1 MPKVSAVSQGVRGI
15 MMILSPAKTLD
26 FKPMERATAVPSSWP
41 DCNPERTSE
50 IARAMKRKTGSE
62 LAKMLGLSSALAAT
76 TKQYWNTFEVSSPDG
91 HAGEGPAPSKPEA
104 TKPCVFAYAGP
115 AFQGLQALDCS
126 DSALEYL
133 QNNLRIV
140 DALYGLLRPMDR
152 IQPYRLE
159 MASSGVFGN
168 DRAKLNSYWSGD
180 VTDRLNK
187 ELEKRPD
194 PLMLNLA
201 SEEYAATIDKSKL
214 GERVVL
220 LKAAFQEEGRVV
232 SVHAKRAR
240 GLMARYLA
248 EHNISTIEGIK
259 EFAEEGYS
267 YDESRSND
275 STLVFNRKKQAAKR
289 KAVASAKIKAE
300 PPPKSRKR

>member
-26 FKPMERATAVPSSWP
+26 FKPMEHATAVPTSWP
-41 DCNPERTSE
+41 DCNPQRTSE
-50 IARAMKRKTGSE
+50 VALAMKRRTQKE
-62 LAKMLGLSSALAAT
+62 VAKMLGLSSALAST
-76 TKQYWNTFEVSSPDG
+76 TKRYWDNFDVSSDC
-91 HAGEGPAPSKPEA
+91 HAKVGSSASDPET

-115 AFQGLQALDCS
+115 AFQGLQASDCS

-140 DALYGLLRPMDR
+140 DAVYGLLRPLDR

-159 MASSGVFGN
+159 MASSGVFGD
-168 DRAKLNSYWSGD
+168 DRAKLSAYWSGD

-187 ELEKRPD
+187 ELDKRPD
-194 PLMLNLA
+194 PLLLNLA
-201 SEEYAATIDKSKL
+201 SEEYSATVDKSKL
-214 GERVVL
+214 DNRVL
-220 LKAAFQEEGRVV
+220 FLKAAFQEEGRVI

-248 EHNISTIEGIK
+248 ENNVSTIDGIK
-259 EFAEEGYS
+259 KFAAEGYS
-267 YDESRSND
+267 YDESRSD
-275 STLVFNRKKQAAKR
+275 DATLVFNRKKQPTKR
-289 KAVASAKIKAE
+289 KSVTSAKNKAE
-300 PPPKSRKR
+300 PLPKRKKR